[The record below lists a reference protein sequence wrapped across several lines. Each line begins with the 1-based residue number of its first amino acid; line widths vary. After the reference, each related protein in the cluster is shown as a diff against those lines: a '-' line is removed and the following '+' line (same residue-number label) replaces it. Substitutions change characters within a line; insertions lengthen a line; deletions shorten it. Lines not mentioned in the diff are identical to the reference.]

1 MAPFG
6 TFKVNVATTLS
17 FGNLTLE
24 LPAGEY
30 EPKDAEELDALL
42 HLTSVSHTDGETA
55 TTFADQVAAPD
66 GTAPAIPAES
76 PAPAEAPLPEP
87 PAPAPAPAPEPA
99 PEAPAAEPQA

>member
-6 TFKVNVATTLS
+6 KFTVHVPTTLS

-42 HLTSVSHTDGETA
+42 HLASMSFQPEGADKSTA
-55 TTFADQVAAPD
+55 YAEQSQAPD
-66 GTAPAIPAES
+66 APPVIPPES
-76 PAPAEAPLPEP
+76 APVPEAPLPEP
-87 PAPAPAPAPEPA
+87 PAPAPAPEPA

>member
-1 MAPFG
+1 MGAFG

-24 LPAGEY
+24 LPAGDY

-42 HLTSVSHTDGETA
+42 HLASMSFTPEG
-55 TTFADQVAAPD
+55 ADQSTVYAEQ
-66 GTAPAIPAES
+66 TEAPATAATIPPES

-87 PAPAPAPAPEPA
+87 PAPTPEPA
-99 PEAPAAEPQA
+99 AVPADPAPTPEA

>member
-1 MAPFG
+1 MGAFG
-6 TFKVNVATTLS
+6 KFTVHVATTLS

-42 HLTSVSHTDGETA
+42 HLASMSFTPTG
-55 TTFADQVAAPD
+55 ADKSTVYAEQTQAPD
-66 GTAPAIPAES
+66 AATPIPAES
-76 PAPAEAPLPEP
+76 PAPVEAPLPEP
-87 PAPAPAPAPEPA
+87 PAPEPV